1 MRIVVSL
8 MAAHGSGRQTLTNL
22 RLCLFILAV
31 VVACTL
37 ACGKDTPP
45 PASAGTLRIGAR
57 GLGEAPRVL
66 REMLFAEPL
75 IALDW
80 QGRPADRLATDW
92 QWSDDGRAL
101 TVILRRGVKFHDETP
116 VTSETVADILRQRIK
131 KVPLGFEALE
141 RLETP
146 DSNTLVFRLARPDAF
161 LIGVLAGTLI
171 IDQEKPDIGTGP
183 FKIVARTPILEAKKN
198 AEYYR
203 GAPGLDSLQL
213 IMFETQRAAW
223 VALMRG
229 DVDMVQELNPESVE
243 FLQGASG
250 VALYTS
256 LRPFYIPLVFNLHH
270 PILKQVEVRRAITE
284 AIDRDEIVK
293 EAMRGQGQVA
303 DDPVWPSHWAYNAAT
318 RRHSYNPRAARLR
331 LDAAGFPVKSAG
343 VPGRMASRFEIKC
356 LFWSQDPQF
365 ERIAL
370 LLQRQLG
377 EIGVNLLLIPA
388 SGDTIGRRA
397 GEGDFE
403 AYLFQMT
410 SGRSFDWTY
419 RFWHSSPAGS
429 AELQNSGYSGAN
441 QALDELRN
449 ARTDSEVRA
458 GVADLRQRFY
468 EDVPAAFLA
477 WTHGTKAVDV
487 RYEVGD
493 PSAPEIWANFWRWRI
508 GPTQRAAK

>member
-1 MRIVVSL
+1 
-8 MAAHGSGRQTLTNL
+8 
-22 RLCLFILAV
+22 
-31 VVACTL
+31 
-37 ACGKDTPP
+37 
-45 PASAGTLRIGAR
+45 
-57 GLGEAPRVL
+57 
-66 REMLFAEPL
+66 MLFAEPL

-92 QWSDDGRAL
+92 QWSEDGRAL
-101 TVILRRGVKFHDETP
+101 NVILRRGVKFHDGTP
-116 VTSETVADILRQRIK
+116 VTSETVAHILRQRIQK
-131 KVPLGFEALE
+131 EPLGFEALE

-171 IDQEKPDIGTGP
+171 IDVDKPDIGTGP
-183 FKIVARTPILEAKKN
+183 FRIVARTPILEAKKN
-198 AEYYR
+198 AEYYQ
-203 GAPGLDSLQL
+203 GAPGLESLQL
-213 IMFETQRAAW
+213 ITFETQRAAW

-229 DVDMVQELNPESVE
+229 DVDMVQDLNPESVE

-250 VALYTS
+250 IALYS
-256 LRPFYIPLVFNLHH
+256 ALRPYYIPLVFNLHH

-318 RRHSYNPRAARLR
+318 RRHSYNPGAARLR
-331 LDAAGFPVKSAG
+331 LDAAGFPVKS
-343 VPGRMASRFEIKC
+343 VPGKMTSRFEIEC

-377 EIGVNLLLIPA
+377 EIGVNLRLTPA
-388 SGDTIGRRA
+388 TGGTLGARA
-397 GEGDFE
+397 GKGDFE
-403 AYLFQMT
+403 TYLFQMT

-419 RFWHSSPAGS
+419 RFWHASPAGP
-429 AELQNSGYSGAN
+429 AELQNSGYSGVN
-441 QALDELRN
+441 HVLEELRN

-477 WTHGTKAVDV
+477 WTHGTRAVDV
-487 RYEVGD
+487 RYDVAD
-493 PSAPEIWANFWRWRI
+493 LSAPDIWANFWRWRI

>member
-1 MRIVVSL
+1 
-8 MAAHGSGRQTLTNL
+8 MADSRS
-22 RLCLFILAV
+22 CLFALV
-31 VVACTL
+31 VVAACTL

-45 PASAGTLRIGAR
+45 PASTGTLRIGAR
-57 GLGEAPRVL
+57 GLLGEAPRVL
-66 REMLFAEPL
+66 REILFAEPL

-80 QGRPADRLATDW
+80 QGRPVDRLATDW

-101 TVILRRGVKFHDETP
+101 TVILRRGVKFHDGTP

-131 KVPLGFEALE
+131 KEPLGFEALE

-146 DSNTLVFRLARPDAF
+146 DGNTLVFRLARPDAF

-171 IDQEKPDIGTGP
+171 IDDNKPDIGTGP
-183 FKIVARTPILEAKKN
+183 FRIVTRTPILEAKKYT
-198 AEYYR
+198 EYYR
-203 GAPGLDSLQL
+203 GAAGLESLQL
-213 IMFETQRAAW
+213 ITFPTQRAAW

-229 DVDMVQELNPESVE
+229 DVEMVHELNPESVE

-250 VALYTS
+250 VAVYSS
-256 LRPFYIPLVFNLHH
+256 LRPYYIPLVFNLHH

-318 RRHSYNPRAARLR
+318 RRHSYNPGAARLR
-331 LDAAGFPVKSAG
+331 LDAAGFPVKP
-343 VPGRMASRFEIKC
+343 VPGKMASRFELKC
-356 LFWSQDPQF
+356 LFWGQDPQF

-370 LLQRQLG
+370 LLQRQLS
-377 EIGVNLLLIPA
+377 EIGVNLLLVPA
-388 SGDTIGRRA
+388 NQETLGVRA
-397 GEGDFE
+397 GTGDFE
-403 AYLFQMT
+403 TYLYQMT

-419 RFWHSSPAGS
+419 RFWHASPAGS
-429 AELQNSGYSGAN
+429 AEKQNSGYSGVN
-441 QALDELRN
+441 QVLEELRN
-449 ARTDSEVRA
+449 ARTDSEVRV

-477 WTHGTKAVDV
+477 WTHGTRAVDA
-487 RYEVGD
+487 RYEVSD
-493 PSAPEIWANFWRWRI
+493 PAVPDIWANIWRWRL